1 MAEHLSD
8 QEQIENLKRWWQ
20 ENGRQ
25 LLLMVVLVL
34 GGWFGWQQWQDVHQQ
49 KAADASLV
57 FAEIIDLVQAENI
70 ADLNSEQQ
78 ERLTT
83 LADSLRGEYSDS
95 QYAQYATLALARL
108 AVARNELDEAA
119 GFLQEVINS
128 ASDRELAALTRAR
141 LARVRLAQKQYPGV
155 LEVLDVDVETAM
167 RGLYAELRGDAYY
180 HLEDYPAARA
190 AYQLAL
196 DNASPT
202 DPAAYRLLELKLN
215 RVLEAAAPVTVES
228 VDTESEDAG

>member
-141 LARVRLAQKQYPGV
+141 LARVRLAQKQYPG
-155 LEVLDVDVETAM
+155 LF
-167 RGLYAELRGDAYY
+167 
-180 HLEDYPAARA
+180 
-190 AYQLAL
+190 
-196 DNASPT
+196 
-202 DPAAYRLLELKLN
+202 
-215 RVLEAAAPVTVES
+215 
-228 VDTESEDAG
+228 

>member
-8 QEQIENLKRWWQ
+8 EEQIENLKRWWK

-34 GGWFGWQQWQDVHQQ
+34 GAWFGWQQWRDVHQQ

-57 FAEIIDLVQAENI
+57 FAEIIDLVQVENLAELKME
-70 ADLNSEQQ
+70 DQ

-83 LADSLRGEYSDS
+83 LADSLRGEYADS

-108 AVARNELDEAA
+108 AVARNELDQAA
-119 GFLQEVINS
+119 DFLEEVING
-128 ASDRELAALTRAR
+128 ASDQDLAALARAR
-141 LARVRLAQKQYPGV
+141 LARVRLAQKQYPAV
-155 LEVLDVDVETAM
+155 LEALDVEDKTAM
-167 RGLYAELRGDAYY
+167 AGLYAELRGDAHY

-196 DNASPT
+196 DSASPT

-215 RVLEAAAPVTVES
+215 RVLEGLEPTDA
-228 VDTESEDAG
+228 ESEDAD